1 MLFDT
6 IVDDPLWTF
15 GAFAIGVAAAVG
27 AARELGVRRE
37 RRDWTW
43 VDTGWIEVEGA
54 DPELTYVVDGQRYS
68 LRHLMRRLARARARV
83 GPFDPRDEVRLRSDS
98 ARLGPQRVLVDP
110 ARSSSARLGRGDLRS
125 GWGRALVCV
134 AIVGL
139 GAGGILLVGL
149 L

>member
-43 VDTGWIEVEGA
+43 VDTGWIEV
-54 DPELTYVVDGQRYS
+54 
-68 LRHLMRRLARARARV
+68 
-83 GPFDPRDEVRLRSDS
+83 
-98 ARLGPQRVLVDP
+98 
-110 ARSSSARLGRGDLRS
+110 
-125 GWGRALVCV
+125 
-134 AIVGL
+134 
-139 GAGGILLVGL
+139 
-149 L
+149 